1 MELDDKKSLMEKSMK
16 DKDRL
21 KASLENIMQEFEIKK
36 NKILKNLT
44 DKLKLSEKF
53 VKFSQF

>member
-1 MELDDKKSLMEKSMK
+1 MK

-21 KASLENIMQEFEIKK
+21 KVSLENIMQDFETRKK
-36 NKILKNLT
+36 QILKNLT